1 MDPAIMNTTELT
13 KAGDGLNRVE
23 RIPIFGRFLVWIWRN
38 PLIAPA
44 LIVVIVVTQ
53 APFILTVIY
62 SLFRWNLQRPEN
74 TAFNGVGNYIDIFR
88 DARFLNAVATSLTFT
103 VAAVLLSLLVGL
115 LYALLVHDRFFGR
128 SIVRT
133 LLITPFLI
141 MPIIGAL
148 AWKYTV
154 LSPIFGVMSWIVRQ
168 FGSAPMDW
176 IGIHPVISVVA
187 VLVWRWAPFMMIII
201 LAGLQA
207 LDDSQREAAR
217 MDGAGP
223 WAETRFIVLPHLK
236 KYLQLSALLG
246 SIFIVN
252 EFDVIF
258 MLTQGGPGTA
268 TTNVPFLIY
277 QSVFYGFDIGHAAAM
292 AVIIVIGTIVVVTY
306 LLKLLGSLMGDLD

>member
-1 MDPAIMNTTELT
+1 MTSESAQGIV
-13 KAGDGLNRVE
+13 G
-23 RIPIFGRFLVWIWRN
+23 RIPLLGTFLLWVWRN

-44 LIVVIVVTQ
+44 LIVVIIVTQ

-62 SLFRWNLQRPEN
+62 SFFRWNLQRPEN
-74 TAFNGVGNYIDIFR
+74 TAFNWFGNYVDIFR
-88 DARFLNAVATSLTFT
+88 DTRFLDAVATSLTFT
-103 VAAVLLSLLVGL
+103 VSAVLLSLVVGL
-115 LYALLVHDRFFGR
+115 FYAQLVHDRFFGR
-128 SIVRT
+128 GIVRT

-154 LSPIFGVMSWIVRQ
+154 LSPIFGVVNWVIRA
-168 FGSAPMDW
+168 FGGLPVDW
-176 IGIHPVISVVA
+176 LGMHPVVSVVA

-223 WAETRFIVLPHLK
+223 WSEFRYIVMPHLK

-292 AVIIVIGTIVVVTY
+292 AVVIVFGTIVVVTY
-306 LLKLLGSLMGDLD
+306 LLKLLGSLMGGVD

>member
-1 MDPAIMNTTELT
+1 MTPGHPRNPLEHL
-13 KAGDGLNRVE
+13 
-23 RIPIFGRFLVWIWRN
+23 PILGSFLLWIWRN

-44 LIVVIVVTQ
+44 LLVVIVVTQ
-53 APFILTVIY
+53 APFILTITY

-74 TAFNGVGNYIDIFR
+74 TRFNGLNNYADIFR
-88 DARFLNAVATSLTFT
+88 DSRFLDAVITSISFT
-103 VAAVLLSLLVGL
+103 VAAVLLSLALGL
-115 LYALLVHDRFFGR
+115 FYALLVHDRFPGR
-128 SIVRT
+128 GIVRT

-154 LSPIFGVMSWIVRQ
+154 LSPIFGTVNWVFRQ
-168 FGSAPMDW
+168 FGMLPVDW
-176 IGIHPVISVVA
+176 IGMHPVASVVA

-207 LDDSQREAAR
+207 LDDNQREAAR

-223 WAETRFIVLPHLK
+223 WSEIRFIVLPHLK
-236 KYLQLSALLG
+236 KYMQLGALLG

-268 TTNVPFLIY
+268 TTNLPFLIY
-277 QSVFYGFDIGHAAAM
+277 QSVFYSFDIGHAAAM
-292 AVIIVIGTIVVVTY
+292 AVVIVLGTIVIVTY
-306 LLKLLGSLMGDLD
+306 LLKLLGTLMGGID

>member
-1 MDPAIMNTTELT
+1 M
-13 KAGDGLNRVE
+13 
-23 RIPIFGRFLVWIWRN
+23 
-38 PLIAPA
+38 
-44 LIVVIVVTQ
+44 
-53 APFILTVIY
+53 
-62 SLFRWNLQRPEN
+62 
-74 TAFNGVGNYIDIFR
+74 
-88 DARFLNAVATSLTFT
+88 TSLTFT
-103 VAAVLLSLLVGL
+103 VLAVLLSLLLGL
-115 LYALLVHDRFFGR
+115 IYALLVHDRFLGR
-128 SIVRT
+128 GIVRT
-133 LLITPFLI
+133 LLVTPFLI

-154 LSPIFGVMSWIVRQ
+154 LSPIFGVLNWDVRQ
-168 FGSAPMDW
+168 FGAAPVDW
-176 IGIHPVISVVA
+176 IGNYPVASVVA

-223 WAETRFIVLPHLK
+223 WQELRFIVLPHLT

-268 TTNVPFLIY
+268 TTNLPFLIY
-277 QSVFYGFDIGHAAAM
+277 QSVFYSFNIGHSAAM
-292 AVIIVIGTIVVVTY
+292 AVLVVLGTIVIVTW
-306 LLKLLGSLMGDLD
+306 LLKLLRRLMEDVE

>member
-1 MDPAIMNTTELT
+1 MKPDAKPALF
-13 KAGDGLNRVE
+13 G
-23 RIPIFGRFLVWIWRN
+23 RIPILGRFGLWIWRN

-44 LIVVIVVTQ
+44 LLVVIVVTQ

-74 TAFNGVGNYIDIFR
+74 TAFNGFGNYLDIFR
-88 DARFLNAVATSLTFT
+88 DSRFLDSVVTSLSFT

-115 LYALLVHDRFFGR
+115 VYALLVHDRFFGR
-128 SIVRT
+128 GIVRT

-154 LSPIFGVMSWIVRQ
+154 LSPIFGILNWIVRQ
-168 FGSAPMDW
+168 FGGTPIDW
-176 IGIHPVISVVA
+176 IGMYPVASVVA

-207 LDDSQREAAR
+207 LNDDQREAAR

-236 KYLQLSALLG
+236 KYLQLSGLLG

-277 QSVFYGFDIGHAAAM
+277 QSVFYSFDIGHAAAM
-292 AVIIVIGTIVVVTY
+292 AVVIVLGTIVVVTY

>member
-1 MDPAIMNTTELT
+1 MDNSRTLGIVGMISVLGP
-13 KAGDGLNRVE
+13 
-23 RIPIFGRFLVWIWRN
+23 FLRWVWRN

-44 LIVVIVVTQ
+44 LITVVVVTQ
-53 APFILTVIY
+53 APFVLTVIY

-74 TAFNGVGNYIDIFR
+74 TGFNGIGNYIDIFR
-88 DARFLNAVATSLTFT
+88 DTRFLDAVVTSVTFT
-103 VAAVLLSLLVGL
+103 VGAVLLSLVLGL
-115 LYALLVHDRFFGR
+115 IYAQLVHDRFWGR
-128 SIVRT
+128 GFVRT

-148 AWKYTV
+148 AWKYAV
-154 LSPIFGVMSWIVRQ
+154 LSPIFGVANWAVSR
-168 FGSAPMDW
+168 FGVPPLDW
-176 IGIHPVISVVA
+176 LGNYPVLSVIA
-187 VLVWRWAPFMMIII
+187 VLVWRWAPFMMIIV

-207 LDDSQREAAR
+207 LDDSLREAAR
-217 MDGAGP
+217 MDGAGQ
-223 WAETRFIVLPHLK
+223 WSEFRYIVMPHLK
-236 KYLQLSALLG
+236 KYLQLSGLLG

-252 EFDVIF
+252 EFDIVF

-292 AVIIVIGTIVVVTY
+292 AVVIVLGTIVVVTY

>member
-1 MDPAIMNTTELT
+1 MTSEANPTLV
-13 KAGDGLNRVE
+13 G
-23 RIPIFGRFLVWIWRN
+23 RIPILGRFGLWIWRN

-44 LIVVIVVTQ
+44 LLVVIVVTQ

-74 TAFNGVGNYIDIFR
+74 TAFNAFGNYVDIVR
-88 DARFLNAVATSLTFT
+88 DTRFLDSVVTSLTFT
-103 VAAVLLSLLVGL
+103 VGAVLLSLLVGL
-115 LYALLVHDRFFGR
+115 IYALLVHDRFFGR
-128 SIVRT
+128 GIVRT

-154 LSPIFGVMSWIVRQ
+154 LSPIFGVVNWIVRQ
-168 FGSAPMDW
+168 FGAVPIDW
-176 IGIHPVISVVA
+176 IGMYPVASVVA

-207 LDDSQREAAR
+207 LDDDQREAAR

-223 WAETRFIVLPHLK
+223 LSEIRFVVLPHLK

-277 QSVFYGFDIGHAAAM
+277 QSVFYSFDIGHAAAM
-292 AVIIVIGTIVVVTY
+292 AVVTVLGTIVIVTY